1 VGYVEDLRGKK
12 QGQGRPRWRARY
24 RDPSGRERSKSFA
37 RRIDAERFLVSI
49 EDAKLRG
56 AYVDPAAGRVAFSE
70 WAERWERTTVSLR
83 PNTRKDY
90 RTLLKNQVLPAF
102 GGTTLVAIDALA
114 VREWVAELVAGGLS
128 AKRARKAHQVLSQIL
143 ASAVDGGRLPR
154 NVAEGIKLPKVQRKE
169 MHFLTA
175 AQVEALA
182 DAIEPPYG
190 VLVRVAAYTGL
201 RPCEYVALKVGRLD
215 LLRGTARV
223 AEAAPEVAGHLEWGG
238 VKTHEARTVRLP
250 RSVAEEL
257 GAYLA
262 DRPHGPGDLVFTAP
276 RGGPVRSSKFVPVRF
291 KPAIGAANHAI
302 AELDPDSRPDP
313 LPEELRLYD
322 LRHTAASLMIRQG
335 ASVKAVQKQ
344 LGHATAS
351 ITLDTYGHL
360 FPDELDALAGRL
372 EDART
377 DALATL
383 ARTRHGPQVV
393 PLEKP
398 QVSGLV
404 GGVGGGT

>member
-24 RDPSGRERSKSFA
+24 RDPAGRERSKSFA
-37 RRIDAERFLVSI
+37 RKVDAERFLVSV

-56 AYVDPAAGRVAFSE
+56 AYVDPAAGRVSFSE

-201 RPCEYVALKVGRLD
+201 RPCEYVALRVGRLD

-257 GAYLA
+257 GVYLA
-262 DRPHGPGDLVFTAP
+262 DRPHGPADLVFTAP

-291 KPAIGAANHAI
+291 KPAITAANQAI
-302 AELDPDSRPDP
+302 GELGPDSRPDP

-351 ITLDTYGHL
+351 ITLDAYGHL
-360 FPDELDALAGRL
+360 FPDELEALADRL

-377 DALATL
+377 EALATL